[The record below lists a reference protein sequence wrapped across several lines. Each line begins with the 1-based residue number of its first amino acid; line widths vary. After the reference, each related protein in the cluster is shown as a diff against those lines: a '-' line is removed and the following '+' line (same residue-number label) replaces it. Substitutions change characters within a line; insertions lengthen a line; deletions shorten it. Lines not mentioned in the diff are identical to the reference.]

1 MKKVA
6 ITGNIGS
13 GKTWVC
19 ALFERLGIPVFYSD
33 PEAKRLYYRADIR
46 EAMKKR
52 FGDDVYRSEDEIDKA
67 RLSSLIFNDRR
78 AMRDVEHLLYPALN
92 AWFDEWAEQQ
102 DAPYVLYESAIIFE
116 KHLAERFDATVMV
129 AASRKTRLRRVML
142 RDHCE
147 AEVVRERMKKQWSD
161 KKKSLLADY
170 VIHHDSDDDEEA
182 LMQQVMQVHNTLTRA
197 SDSSF

>member
-13 GKTWVC
+13 GKSWVC
-19 ALFERLGIPVFYSD
+19 ALFERLGVKVFYSD
-33 PEAKRLYYRADIR
+33 PEAKKLYYRPDIR
-46 EAMKKR
+46 EAMKAR
-52 FGDDVYRSEDEIDKA
+52 FGNDIYLSDNEINKSL
-67 RLSSLIFNDRR
+67 LSSLIFNDRK
-78 AMRDVEHLLYPALN
+78 AMRDVEGILYPALN
-92 AWFDEWAEQQ
+92 TWFDEWAEQQ

-142 RDHCE
+142 RDHCA

-161 KKKSLLADY
+161 NKKSTLADF
-170 VIHHDSDDDEEA
+170 VIHHDTDDDDEA

-197 SDSSF
+197 SNSSF